1 MTPNEVRGNRQDV
14 HMVEKRS
21 KKKIKKERREVDSR
35 KEGSQS
41 GRLPAGRTICSRE
54 HQDLGLVTVS
64 TLAMSVSD
72 S

>member
-21 KKKIKKERREVDSR
+21 KKKIKKERREDDPR

-41 GRLPAGRTICSRE
+41 GR
-54 HQDLGLVTVS
+54 
-64 TLAMSVSD
+64 
-72 S
+72 